1 MSGQRNFR
9 EYLNEQLEDPE
20 FKKEWDALEPEFNMI
35 RAMIETQEDMRI
47 ISIVKKISEC

>member
-9 EYLNEQLEDPE
+9 EYLNEQLKD
-20 FKKEWDALEPEFNMI
+20 PEFNMI